1 MTVLVETKLRL
12 GIAVLAFC
20 LISSAGCSTIP
31 PTEIGGPR
39 ANQPAYPVVLPDDPQ
54 RREATLT
61 AARQLM
67 GQSTATNVELQ
78 PVTGTIHS
86 LAPNANKPIY
96 LPKLGTSAEMSE
108 EETREALRRFI
119 NEWQNII
126 GADDEDLSLIER
138 KNQPDGTKTAN
149 YEQRPFRYPL
159 RGDFGR
165 LQIRFASD
173 RRVLDIIS
181 SCIPDADKLQ
191 PSLAA
196 IIPVLKPEDAVKFV
210 VDNGVSYSAAEGQQQ
225 VLRPAAADINP
236 RELVFYVLS
245 RTPNPDALEFRLA
258 WEIELKN
265 STVKT
270 VYLDAVKSE
279 VLAVR

>member
-1 MTVLVETKLRL
+1 MTVPVNKTLGLVV
-12 GIAVLAFC
+12 AFLALS

-31 PTEIGGPR
+31 PTDIGGPR
-39 ANQPAYPVVLPDDPQ
+39 TNQPAYPVVVPDDPQ

-86 LAPNANKPIY
+86 LATNANTPIY
-96 LPKLGTSAEMSE
+96 LPKLGASVEMSE

-138 KNQPDGTKTAN
+138 KDQPDGTKTAN

-159 RGDFGR
+159 RGDFGK

-181 SCIPDADKLQ
+181 TCIPDADKLQ

-196 IIPVLKPEDAVKFV
+196 ITPVLKTEDAIKFV
-210 VDNGVSYSAAEGQQQ
+210 VDNGVSYTAAGGQQQ
-225 VLRPAAADINP
+225 LLRPAPADINP
-236 RELVFYVLS
+236 RELVFYVVS
-245 RTPNPDALEFRLA
+245 RTPSPDALEFRLA

-270 VYLDAVKSE
+270 VYLDAIKSE

>member
-1 MTVLVETKLRL
+1 MTVPVETKLKL
-12 GIAVLAFC
+12 GIALLAC
-20 LISSAGCSTIP
+20 SLISSAACSTIP
-31 PTEIGGPR
+31 PAEIGGPR

-61 AARQLM
+61 AARQII

-86 LAPNANKPIY
+86 LAPNANTPIY

-138 KNQPDGTKTAN
+138 KDQPDGTKTAN

-159 RGDFGR
+159 RGDFGK
-165 LQIRFASD
+165 LQIRFTSD
-173 RRVLDIIS
+173 RRVLDITS
-181 SCIPDADKLQ
+181 TCIPDADKLQ

-196 IIPVLKPEDAVKFV
+196 ITPVVKPEDAVKFV
-210 VDNGVSYSAAEGQQQ
+210 VDNGVSSGQQ
-225 VLRPAAADINP
+225 VLRPAAADVNP
-236 RELVFYVLS
+236 RELVFYVVS

-270 VYLDAVKSE
+270 VYLDAVRSE
-279 VLAVR
+279 VLAVK